1 MGVFNIKEKD
11 FSVII
16 NEMDKQI
23 ENVDPISYLKTYHI
37 HSILPTL
44 IHLIENIIGF
54 CTQSWFTNI
63 KSVAEEIAERQ
74 IIEAKEMVLPPQLY
88 EIFDRCLFKHEQVK
102 LLHGLEITPL
112 QLGGLIIQAGI
123 RGYRFSNYCFR
134 GIPKEYKE
142 KDLPTFIYLKDDG
155 NLDTYGY
162 TTLSNGQLRDLVKR
176 SKFIIARILEKDD
189 QWHCFYQT
197 KSGVQ
202 GKEKGDYG
210 SRPHI
215 HYISDSFGTSKEDF
229 IKALKGGRVPS
240 TKIHILLSV

>member
-1 MGVFNIKEKD
+1 MRVFNIKEKD

-16 NEMDKQI
+16 NEMDKEI
-23 ENVDPISYLKTYHI
+23 ENVDPISYLKTFHVK
-37 HSILPTL
+37 SIIPSF
-44 IHLIENIIGF
+44 IHLIEYIYGR
-54 CTQSWFTNI
+54 CPQSWFKDI
-63 KSVAEEIAERQ
+63 KSIAEEIAERQ
-74 IIEAKEMVLPPQLY
+74 IKEAKGMTLPSQLNKVL
-88 EIFDRCLFKHEQVK
+88 DRCLFKHEQVK
-102 LLHGLEITPL
+102 LLNGLEITPL
-112 QLGGLIIQAGI
+112 QLGALIIQAGT

-162 TTLSNGQLRDLVKR
+162 TTLSKGQLKDIVMR
-176 SKFIIARILEKDD
+176 SKFIIARFLDKGD

-197 KSGVQ
+197 KSGVLGQ
-202 GKEKGDYG
+202 EKGDYG
-210 SRPHI
+210 SRPHL

-240 TKIHILLSV
+240 TKIHILLSE